1 MKIPSNLFSQIVEES
16 LDGIWLADINF
27 KTTYVNENMAN
38 MIGYSQEEM
47 MKKNFRDLML
57 EEDWKDLEH
66 KLGSRVEGIK
76 EHHEVRFI
84 RKDGTSLWVRAA
96 CNPLYNDNGEFVG
109 SVGLISDI
117 SELRKNETILQAQ
130 RSVFQRL
137 VVGASLEDSLG
148 ELLKP
153 IDQLVIGVYSSI
165 LLLDDDGRLW
175 KGASLNLPQKFNE
188 GIEGVHIGP
197 NCGSCGTSA
206 YTKELVITEDIEV
219 DPRWTDYRKLASDHH
234 LRACWSSPIISKNG
248 RVLGTFALY
257 FGEVRKPTDFEIQIV
272 KDITAAAALCI
283 EHIRLMEIEKKHL
296 KKMDLLAEARRVL
309 SSTMEYEV
317 VLKEIPDLIVNN
329 HWANW
334 SFICLQNDDNIYR
347 TISIA
352 AKPEIKSILSESIL
366 EFDLSSSIGL
376 SKAIKENK
384 PICER
389 LNHEELRKMVATYEG
404 SSPKRLLISKLL
416 ELNLLSYI
424 AIPLEVRGKVIGG
437 FLLASNE
444 PSRLYNKEDL
454 EFMCEIGRSC
464 AIAIDNSLLYKETK
478 RSVKAR
484 EDFISIASHELR
496 TPLTSLKMRIDLL
509 SLLLERGK
517 FPKEVH
523 DTLLPIVSE
532 LRPDVVKFTKLIQV
546 LLDFSK
552 HGGTQIHLSFEK
564 CDLSQIIH
572 EEVARLLPE
581 FKTNKTE
588 LIVSVQDKILGEC
601 DQVRVQQVVA
611 NLLNNAMK
619 FGNGKPVYLTVTG
632 DKDLI
637 HIKVVDKGIGISKT
651 DIERIFMPFERAVS
665 DKHFGGLGLGLYITK
680 QIIERHNGK
689 ITVESK
695 PGEGTTFLA
704 TLPLK
709 ANH

>member
-16 LDGIWLADINF
+16 LDGLWLCDINF
-27 KTTYVNENMAN
+27 KTTFVNEIMAN
-38 MIGYSQEEM
+38 MIGFSQDEM
-47 MKKNFRDLML
+47 MHMSFRDFMI
-57 EEDWKDLEH
+57 EDDWKELQG
-66 KLGSRVEGIK
+66 KLASRVDGVK

-84 RKDGTSLWVRAA
+84 RKDGSSLWVRAA
-96 CNPLYNDNGEFVG
+96 CSPLYNDNGEYVG
-109 SVGLISDI
+109 SVGLITDI
-117 SELRKNETILQAQ
+117 SDLRKNETILQAQ

-137 VVGASLEDSLG
+137 VAGASLEDSLG

-153 IDQLVIGVYSSI
+153 IDQLVNEVFSSI
-165 LLLDDDGRLW
+165 LLLDDNGRLW
-175 KGASLNLPQKFNE
+175 KGATLNLPEKFNE
-188 GIEGVHIGP
+188 GINGVHIGP
-197 NCGSCGTSA
+197 NRGSCGTSA
-206 YTKELVITEDIEV
+206 YIKELVITEDIQT
-219 DPRWTDYRKLASDHH
+219 DPRWGDFKKLALDHDLH
-234 LRACWSSPIISKNG
+234 ACWSSPIISKNG
-248 RVLGTFALY
+248 KVLGTFALY
-257 FGEVRKPTDFEIQIV
+257 FGEARKPTDFEISIV

-334 SFICLQNDDNIYR
+334 SFICLQNDDGIFR

-352 AKPEIKSILSESIL
+352 AKPEIRAVLSESIL
-366 EFDLSSSIGL
+366 EFDLNSSVGL

-384 PICER
+384 PICEN
-389 LNHEELRKMVATYEG
+389 LNQEELKKMVATYEG
-404 SSPKRLLISKLL
+404 ASTKRLLISKLL
-416 ELNLLSYI
+416 DLNLVSFI

-437 FLLASNE
+437 FLLASND
-444 PSRLYNKEDL
+444 PSRLYSKADL

-517 FPKEVH
+517 FPQEVH
-523 DTLLPIVSE
+523 DKLLPIVSE
-532 LRPDVVKFTKLIQV
+532 LRPDVVKFTRLIQV

-552 HGGTQIHLSFEK
+552 HGGTQIHLSFER

-572 EEVARLLPE
+572 EEVARILPE
-581 FKTNKTE
+581 FKANKTE
-588 LIVSVQDKILGEC
+588 LIVSVQEKILGEC
-601 DQVRVQQVVA
+601 DQVRIQQVVA

-632 DKDLI
+632 DQNHI
-637 HIKVVDKGIGISKT
+637 HIEVVDRGIGISKT
-651 DIERIFMPFERAVS
+651 DIERIFKPFERAVS
-665 DKHFGGLGLGLYITK
+665 DKHFGGLGLGLYITR
-680 QIIERHNGK
+680 QIIERHNGR

-709 ANH
+709 ASH